1 MRFYSPL
8 RYPGG
13 KSKLVKHIVDLFKI
27 NNYTDGTYIEPFAG
41 GAGVALSLLYNE
53 YVERI
58 LINDL
63 DISIYSLWKSIL
75 DHTDELCK
83 LILDTPVDIEN
94 WKEQKMVQN
103 NIDKSS
109 ILELGFSTFY
119 LNRTNISG
127 IIKGGVIGGY
137 NQTGNY
143 KIDARFNKKNLIKR
157 IEKIAMYKDRIMV
170 SNLCVKDL
178 IKEYINVEDRKCF
191 IYFDPPYY
199 IKGPELYKNHLMDK
213 DHLEIANL
221 IKMIQN
227 HYWIL
232 TYDNVSEITNMYYGF
247 RTEDYTL
254 NYSAGKASKGKEI
267 MIFSDNLDVNYKN
280 DKIQIILGG

>member
-157 IEKIAMYKDRIMV
+157 IEKIAMYRDRIMV
-170 SNLCVKDL
+170 SNLCVKEL

-199 IKGPELYKNHLMDK
+199 IKGPELYKNHLIDK

-232 TYDNVSEITNMYYGF
+232 TYDNVSEITNMYDGF
-247 RTEDYTL
+247 RTKDYTL

-280 DKIQIILGG
+280 DKIQIIL